1 MSSSPRDRFLPPSQ
15 PFSRDL
21 VFPFLM
27 SYKYSHSPACC
38 RYHVTKDVLVLCS
51 FIGPLMMN
59 DDINLA
65 INVGKSGEQSIFQF
79 ETAAKFDSAL

>member
-1 MSSSPRDRFLPPSQ
+1 
-15 PFSRDL
+15 
-21 VFPFLM
+21 
-27 SYKYSHSPACC
+27 
-38 RYHVTKDVLVLCS
+38 
-51 FIGPLMMN
+51 MMN